1 MSGTNTMLNDLFR
14 QEIPSS
20 VRKVMATV
28 WELHREDMRLP
39 GWNSVYH
46 ADDDHTV
53 FSRSGQDVPVS
64 FVFQGIF
71 TLRPLVPGDRFLML
85 CQTPD
90 GVICAFP
97 PVLISD
103 IAARS
108 EYVVPIFVLSNG
120 DWEICC
126 SDAVLEAVQLNKQ
139 KMNFEADLFE
149 VISAIDSTTGAG
161 LLRFIADR
169 GEGEDATLPF
179 ALPSALRDTLG
190 SDSGLLSFLPTI
202 TESSPFKAFKGWHK
216 SVEAK

>member
-1 MSGTNTMLNDLFR
+1 MSGTNTKLNELFR
-14 QEIPSS
+14 LEIPSS

-103 IAARS
+103 IGAHS
-108 EYVVPIFVLSNG
+108 EYVVPLFVLGNR

-126 SDAVLEAVQLNKQ
+126 SDEVLEALQLSKHR
-139 KMNFEADLFE
+139 MNFEADLFE

>member
-1 MSGTNTMLNDLFR
+1 MSGTNTKLNELFR
-14 QEIPSS
+14 LEIPSS

-126 SDAVLEAVQLNKQ
+126 SDAVLEAVQLN
-139 KMNFEADLFE
+139 
-149 VISAIDSTTGAG
+149 
-161 LLRFIADR
+161 
-169 GEGEDATLPF
+169 
-179 ALPSALRDTLG
+179 
-190 SDSGLLSFLPTI
+190 
-202 TESSPFKAFKGWHK
+202 
-216 SVEAK
+216 

>member
-1 MSGTNTMLNDLFR
+1 MSGTNTKLNEVFR
-14 QEIPSS
+14 LEIPAS

-28 WELHREDMRLP
+28 WELHGEDLRLR
-39 GWNSVYH
+39 GWGSRDNAH
-46 ADDDHTV
+46 DDQTV
-53 FSRSGQDVPVS
+53 FSRNGQDVPVS

-71 TLRPLVPGDRFLML
+71 TVRPLVPGDRFLML
-85 CQTPD
+85 RQTPE
-90 GVICAFP
+90 GVICALP

-126 SDAVLEAVQLNKQ
+126 SDPVLEVVQLNKH

-161 LLRFIADR
+161 LLRFIEDR

-202 TESSPFKAFKGWHK
+202 TENKPFTAFKGWHK